1 MPTTTYA
8 YVKVSLMRYNRLI
21 GVNMEFVLLL
31 LILLFMIRA
40 AAAALTTNLR
50 LVVVFML
57 NRTIYI
63 CLCLLC

>member
-31 LILLFMIRA
+31 LILLFMI
-40 AAAALTTNLR
+40 
-50 LVVVFML
+50 
-57 NRTIYI
+57 
-63 CLCLLC
+63 LLLYVDVNQPNV